1 MMNVLVVGL
10 KVDRV
15 EDYGVC
21 VGERIRIEMFRL
33 IDDDVEEAPF
43 KEQVRHKE

>member
-21 VGERIRIEMFRL
+21 VGERIRIEMFWL